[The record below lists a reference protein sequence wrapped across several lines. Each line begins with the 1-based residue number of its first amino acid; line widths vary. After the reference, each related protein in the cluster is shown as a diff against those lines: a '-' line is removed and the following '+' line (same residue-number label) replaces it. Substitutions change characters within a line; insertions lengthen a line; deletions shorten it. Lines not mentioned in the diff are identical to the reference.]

1 MPPFFR
7 LSILPLIGC
16 ALLLVSVIWS
26 QRELKLR
33 FLGQPA
39 EGQLIGMVLQ
49 RTQTADVLAGINT
62 ALVITLA
69 NGDRIQASFIDYTL
83 STSSILPVGDN
94 PSGEAATVAAQT
106 RQAELGKPPLTVALS
121 DNIQVI
127 LDEIVRGNAE
137 LVRWALLRESRRAP
151 DPTRIVRIEKTE
163 VVDGYLDVPEVPEV
177 FVLQN
182 GELLLKAGEAI
193 SPYAGE
199 FRIHAVFDVTNPEL
213 VKSQKGDSL
222 IEYSYARNG
231 TDITPEKKDFFLSA
245 EPYSTQFRPI
255 FAFEANGIA
264 VARLSHIGRH
274 GGPTLALR
282 LYGPCR
288 VYFDKA
294 HPEQAFVTAVAGP
307 VGKDPLGWFSR
318 YCEGLFGQ
326 WGSTALIALA
336 GLLFILTGLVFISL
350 SVFPPKKITMQL
362 QDGV

>member
-1 MPPFFR
+1 MPPFLR
-7 LSILPLIGC
+7 LSILPIIGC
-16 ALLLVSVIWS
+16 ALLLSSVIWS

-33 FLGQPA
+33 FLGQA
-39 EGQLIGMVLQ
+39 ADGQIIGMVLQ
-49 RTQTADVLAGINT
+49 RTQTADILSGIDTAFVL
-62 ALVITLA
+62 TLA
-69 NGDRIQASFIDYTL
+69 NGDRIQADYVNYTL
-83 STSSILPVGDN
+83 STSSILPAGTITI
-94 PSGEAATVAAQT
+94 GEAATLDAQNSQT
-106 RQAELGKPPLTVALS
+106 ELGDSASTVTLS
-121 DNIQVI
+121 DNLQVI
-127 LDEIVRGNAE
+127 LDVIVRGNAE

-163 VVDGYLDVPEVPEV
+163 VVDAYLDVPRVPEV
-177 FVLQN
+177 FELQN
-182 GELLLKAGEAI
+182 DKLLLEAHEVI

-199 FRIHAVFDVTNPEL
+199 VRIHAVFDVTDPEI
-213 VKSQKGDSL
+213 VKSKRGDSL

-231 TDITPEKKDFFLSA
+231 TNITPERKDFFLSA

-255 FAFEANGIA
+255 FAYQANDMA

-288 VYFDKA
+288 VYYDKA
-294 HPEQAFVTAVAGP
+294 DPEQAFVSAVAGP
-307 VGKDPLGWFSR
+307 VGKDPLEWFGR

-336 GLLFILTGLVFISL
+336 GLLFILTGLFFISL
-350 SVFPPKKITMQL
+350 AVFPPRKITMQL

>member
-1 MPPFFR
+1 MPPYLR

-16 ALLLVSVIWS
+16 AFLLSSVIWS

-39 EGQLIGMVLQ
+39 EGRLIGMVLK
-49 RTQTADVLAGINT
+49 RTQTADILAGVNT
-62 ALVITLA
+62 AFLLTLA
-69 NGDRIQASFIDYTL
+69 NGDRVQADYVDYKL
-83 STSSILPVGDN
+83 STSNILLAGDY
-94 PSGEAATVAAQT
+94 PSGEAANVNAQNSQT
-106 RQAELGKPPLTVALS
+106 ELGEPASTATLS
-121 DNIQVI
+121 GNLQVS
-127 LDEIVRGNAE
+127 LDEMVRGNAD
-137 LVRWALLRESRRAP
+137 VIRWALLRESRKAP
-151 DPTRIVRIEKTE
+151 EPTRIVRIEKTE
-163 VVDGYLDVPEVPEV
+163 VVVGYLDVPKVPEV

-182 GELLLKAGEAI
+182 GELLLEADEAK
-193 SPYAGE
+193 SPYVGE
-199 FRIHAVFDVTNPEL
+199 VRIHAVFDVTDPEL

-231 TDITPEKKDFFLSA
+231 TNITPERTDFFLSA

-255 FAFEANGIA
+255 FAFKANDMA

-282 LYGPCR
+282 LFGPCR
-288 VYFDKA
+288 VYYDKT
-294 HPEQAFVTAVAGP
+294 HPEVAFVTAVAGP
-307 VGKDPLGWFSR
+307 VGKDPLEWFGR

-336 GLLFILTGLVFISL
+336 GFLFILTGLFFISL
-350 SVFPPKKITMQL
+350 AVFPSRKINLQL